1 MQLRGLDMNSLGYEN
16 STTEFKLV
24 LNDKLEKEVI
34 AFLNSSKGGD
44 IYIGVNDNGDIVGVE
59 NADKMQLAIT
69 DRIKNN
75 IMPTCLGFFDV
86 LQEEHEGKA
95 IIHIVVARGLEKPYY
110 LKRYGMVPTGCYIRM
125 GSGIQQMTA
134 KMIDKEVKSI
144 IDLCYSRAEN
154 ILKEN
159 LDKLNVMADALLK
172 YETIDANQIDD
183 IMAGATPREP
193 KGWSDDTPSG
203 KSTKKSSIKGT
214 AEEL

>member
-1 MQLRGLDMNSLGYEN
+1 MVTKWGLSKNIGPLKYGEDEGSPFLGRSAAAPAQNMSNE
-16 STTEFKLV
+16 
-24 LNDKLEKEVI
+24 
-34 AFLNSSKGGD
+34 
-44 IYIGVNDNGDIVGVE
+44 
-59 NADKMQLAIT
+59 
-69 DRIKNN
+69 
-75 IMPTCLGFFDV
+75 
-86 LQEEHEGKA
+86 
-95 IIHIVVARGLEKPYY
+95 
-110 LKRYGMVPTGCYIRM
+110 
-125 GSGIQQMTA
+125 TA
-134 KMIDKEVKSI
+134 KLIDKEVKSI
-144 IDLCYSRAEN
+144 IDLCYSKAEN

>member
-1 MQLRGLDMNSLGYEN
+1 MVTKWGLSKNIGPLKYGEDEGSPFLGRSAATPAQNMSNE
-16 STTEFKLV
+16 
-24 LNDKLEKEVI
+24 
-34 AFLNSSKGGD
+34 
-44 IYIGVNDNGDIVGVE
+44 
-59 NADKMQLAIT
+59 
-69 DRIKNN
+69 
-75 IMPTCLGFFDV
+75 
-86 LQEEHEGKA
+86 
-95 IIHIVVARGLEKPYY
+95 
-110 LKRYGMVPTGCYIRM
+110 
-125 GSGIQQMTA
+125 TA